1 MRSLQ
6 VLGKEDLEAVK
17 ELRMKTSET
26 PYIHPKKQDAG
37 FRFKATTEP
46 TYAFQVTTQ
55 TETQPFKNLNLISS
69 MNLTRHGR

>member
-6 VLGKEDLEAVK
+6 VLGQEDLEAVK

-26 PYIHPKKQDAG
+26 PLHTSEEAG
-37 FRFKATTEP
+37 CRIQIQSDHRTNLRISR
-46 TYAFQVTTQ
+46 TTQ
-55 TETQPFKNLNLISS
+55 TETQPFKNLNLILS